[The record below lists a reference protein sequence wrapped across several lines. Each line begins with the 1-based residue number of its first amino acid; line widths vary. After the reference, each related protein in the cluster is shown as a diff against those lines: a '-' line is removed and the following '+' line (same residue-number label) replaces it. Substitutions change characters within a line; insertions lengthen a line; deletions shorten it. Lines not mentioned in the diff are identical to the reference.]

1 MTSPSISPTAPETC
15 IVKILPPELW
25 AEAARKALEVNPAN
39 ALSGRDVALAL
50 PNPVIPT
57 DEHLA
62 LLTGKRWPA
71 SGVRLTV
78 GFLDSP
84 PGDLKARLLSH
95 MNAWS
100 QFANV
105 RLVETSSNPQVR
117 VARSA
122 GSGYWS
128 YLGTDILRSEERR
141 VGKARRSRWSPYH

>member
-1 MTSPSISPTAPETC
+1 MTSASTSPTAPETC

-25 AEAARKALEVNPAN
+25 AQAAQKAVEVNPAN
-39 ALSGRDVALAL
+39 ALPGRDFALAL
-50 PNPVIPT
+50 PDAVIPP
-57 DEHLA
+57 EHLA

-84 PGDLKARLLSH
+84 PDDLKARLLSH

-105 RLVETSSNPQVR
+105 SFVETSSNPQVR
-117 VARSA
+117 VARTA
-122 GSGYWS
+122 GSGY
-128 YLGTDILRSEERR
+128 
-141 VGKARRSRWSPYH
+141 